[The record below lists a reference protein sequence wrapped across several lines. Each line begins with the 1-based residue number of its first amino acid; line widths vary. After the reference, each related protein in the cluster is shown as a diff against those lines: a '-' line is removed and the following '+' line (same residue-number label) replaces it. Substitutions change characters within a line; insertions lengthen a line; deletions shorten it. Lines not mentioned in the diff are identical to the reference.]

1 MKWLQE
7 VTVLYAW
14 QKMYFC
20 SLSLAYLCMD
30 THVQLR
36 FMFSD
41 AWSTMTS
48 LFYTSWKLHH
58 RQSCWMHCA
67 LTIHKHP
74 SETTHCIGRSVKDRP
89 IKYQRM
95 TLGNKV
101 VNYNIP
107 GWSNEHF
114 WGSSNHWICQCLSGS
129 YHWCDT
135 SFSLSF
141 SIDHWTSTKTKETK
155 VRVGETSASVIN
167 IPNGA
172 LLQMIPHLH
181 LQ

>member
-74 SETTHCIGRSVKDRP
+74 SETTPCIGRSVKDRP

-95 TLGNKV
+95 T
-101 VNYNIP
+101 
-107 GWSNEHF
+107 W
-114 WGSSNHWICQCLSGS
+114 
-129 YHWCDT
+129 
-135 SFSLSF
+135 
-141 SIDHWTSTKTKETK
+141 ETK
-155 VRVGETSASVIN
+155 FWITTYPVDLMSTSKEVLIIGFANVCQVHIIDVRPVSHFL
-167 IPNGA
+167 P
-172 LLQMIPHLH
+172 LLITEQAQKQRDKSESGRDVCICD
-181 LQ
+181 QYS

>member
-1 MKWLQE
+1 
-7 VTVLYAW
+7 
-14 QKMYFC
+14 
-20 SLSLAYLCMD
+20 
-30 THVQLR
+30 
-36 FMFSD
+36 
-41 AWSTMTS
+41 
-48 LFYTSWKLHH
+48 
-58 RQSCWMHCA
+58 MHCA

-114 WGSSNHWICQCLSGS
+114 WGSANHWICQRLSGS
-129 YHWCDT
+129 YHWCET
-135 SFSLSF
+135 SFSLFS
-141 SIDHWTSTKTKETK
+141 SIDHWASTKTKETK

-172 LLQMIPHLH
+172 LLQMIPHSKVPETWKAKLFGDLH
-181 LQ
+181 GKMRFSSLVGCCFCICYRQIFIPNHIFYFLHK

>member
-1 MKWLQE
+1 
-7 VTVLYAW
+7 
-14 QKMYFC
+14 
-20 SLSLAYLCMD
+20 
-30 THVQLR
+30 
-36 FMFSD
+36 MFSSD
-41 AWSTMTS
+41 LCSAMLEAQWHLSSIQAENYITGNLVECTV
-48 LFYTSWKLHH
+48 
-58 RQSCWMHCA
+58 A
-67 LTIHKHP
+67 LTIHKDP

-101 VNYNIP
+101 VNYNTP

-114 WGSSNHWICQCLSGS
+114 WGSANHWICQCLSGS
-129 YHWCDT
+129 YHWCET
-135 SFSLSF
+135 SFSLAS
-141 SIDHWTSTKTKETK
+141 SIDHWTSTKTKDTK

-181 LQ
+181 FQ